1 MEMTALEKRWAEE
14 AVEKAAAEAAA
25 AEAAA
30 VEEAEEEQRI
40 ENIKDQTGRSN
51 AVVRRDQRARANAG
65 DAVGVATPE
74 AEVALAVEPEVA
86 GVACTRSASVSGANA
101 PCAAP
106 TVSGVDRAIA
116 SKLLVG
122 SAETSAGSRATRI
135 CSNTSFV
142 MSASVRLSEIC
153 TRFPRRM
160 MARTSSCVR
169 CVERLVS

>member
-1 MEMTALEKRWAEE
+1 MRAKNVQRSSRRPAKSVESSEE
-14 AVEKAAAEAAA
+14 
-25 AEAAA
+25 
-30 VEEAEEEQRI
+30 
-40 ENIKDQTGRSN
+40 IKDRTGRSN
-51 AVVRRDQRARANAG
+51 AVIRGNQRARAKAG
-65 DAVGVATPE
+65 DAVGVATLE